1 MWHMAVIPALGRLR
15 ASLGFRENLSQEGG
29 RERERERERRRREG
43 YFNGITIKISAF
55 IQKLTSE

>member
-29 RERERERERRRREG
+29 RERERERGEG
-43 YFNGITIKISAF
+43 GKVILMVSLSKYQLSFKN
-55 IQKLTSE
+55 